1 MILWLGILVVLLFLC
16 LEIAVLI
23 DSHCHLDRLKA
34 APDQPT
40 LEQILA
46 NAKAR
51 GVDYMLCVNVRQQG
65 FESMRDKV
73 ATFEQVFLSS
83 GVHPLDVKDGLDVDQ
98 IRRFATD
105 AKVVAI
111 GETGLD
117 YFYAD
122 ETKQLQQ
129 HCFEQQIA
137 LAVEVHKPLIVHSRD
152 ARADTISMLKQGRA
166 DKVGGVLHCFT
177 ENWEMAKAAIDLG
190 FYISVSGIVTF
201 KNAGE
206 LRSVIRKVP
215 QDRLL
220 VETDSPY
227 LAPIPHRGQENQP
240 AYVRDVAE
248 FVAELRGERYQT
260 LAEYT
265 SNNFFSLFKD
275 AARLV
280 GR

>member
-1 MILWLGILVVLLFLC
+1 M
-16 LEIAVLI
+16 LI

-34 APDQPT
+34 APDPASLKLI
-40 LEQILA
+40 LEQ
-46 NAKAR
+46 AKQR

-65 FESMRDKV
+65 FEAMREKV
-73 ATFEQVFLSS
+73 AAYDQIFLSS
-83 GVHPLDVKDGLDVDQ
+83 GVHPLDVQEGLDVAQ
-98 IRRFATD
+98 IRRFAAD
-105 AKVVAI
+105 PKVVAI

-122 ETKQLQQ
+122 ETKALQQ
-129 HCFEQQIA
+129 QCFEQQIA
-137 LAVEVHKPLIVHSRD
+137 LAVEVNKPLIVHTRD
-152 ARADTISMLKQGRA
+152 AREDTIAMLTQGQA

-201 KNAGE
+201 KNAGD
-206 LRSVIRKVP
+206 LRTVIRKVP

-248 FVAELRGERYQT
+248 FVAELRGEKYED
-260 LAEYT
+260 LAQYT
-265 SNNFFSLFKD
+265 SENFFNLFKD
-275 AARLV
+275 AARIA

>member
-1 MILWLGILVVLLFLC
+1 M
-16 LEIAVLI
+16 LI

-34 APDQPT
+34 APDHAS
-40 LEQILA
+40 LENIVA
-46 NAKAR
+46 TAKAR
-51 GVDYMLCVNVRQQG
+51 GVEYFLCVNVRQQG
-65 FESMRDKV
+65 FEAMRDKV
-73 ATFEQVFLSS
+73 AAFEQIFLSS
-83 GVHPLDVKDGLDVDQ
+83 GVHPLDVKEGLDVTQ
-98 IRRFATD
+98 IRAFAQD
-105 AKVVAI
+105 PKVVAI

-122 ETKQLQQ
+122 ETKALQQ
-129 HCFEQQIA
+129 QCFEQQIA
-137 LAVEVHKPLIVHSRD
+137 LAVDLDKPLIVHTRD
-152 ARADTISMLKQGRA
+152 AREDTIAMLKQGQA

-206 LRSVIRKVP
+206 LRTVIRKVP

-248 FVAELRGERYQT
+248 FVAELRGERYED
-260 LAEYT
+260 LAQYT
-265 SNNFFSLFKD
+265 SDNFFNLFKD
-275 AARLV
+275 AAKLA